1 MSVCPQAV
9 QWFWKVVHGLQ
20 PEQQK
25 QLLFFVTGSDRVPIK
40 GLASLTPPFTISRAG
55 PHSDR
60 LPTAHTCFNHLLLP
74 DYQVRPHAVLVY
86 ICWLRT
92 SAAALCCCAVAQL
105 LPGYK
110 SDMLYWYFKT
120 QCVALAQKQSVHIAW
135 WYFLGACSADATVA
149 CFRCRQS
156 QCVQHNVVLQLSALR
171 LSTIWVIVLGCTILQ
186 QAWKSCLKFRC
197 PAGSALFAKASASLH
212 PEF

>member
-1 MSVCPQAV
+1 MNVCLQAV

-74 DYQVRPHAVLVY
+74 DYQVRPHVVLLF
-86 ICWLRT
+86 ICWLR
-92 SAAALCCCAVAQL
+92 SIAAVLCCFAAAQL
-105 LPGYK
+105 LQDYT
-110 SDMLYWYFKT
+110 SNML
-120 QCVALAQKQSVHIAW
+120 
-135 WYFLGACSADATVA
+135 
-149 CFRCRQS
+149 
-156 QCVQHNVVLQLSALR
+156 
-171 LSTIWVIVLGCTILQ
+171 
-186 QAWKSCLKFRC
+186 
-197 PAGSALFAKASASLH
+197 
-212 PEF
+212 

>member
-1 MSVCPQAV
+1 MNVCPQAV

-20 PEQQK
+20 TEQQK

-74 DYQVRPHAVLVY
+74 DYQVRPHAVLVF
-86 ICWLRT
+86 ICSLR
-92 SAAALCCCAVAQL
+92 SIAAVVCCCAAGAQL
-105 LPGYK
+105 LQDYHL
-110 SDMLYWYFKT
+110 DMLCWYFKT
-120 QCVALAQKQSVHIAW
+120 QCVALAQKQSVHAAL
-135 WYFLGACSADATVA
+135 WYFLGVRCADAMVV

-156 QCVQHNVVLQLSALR
+156 PCVQHNVVLQLSALSP
-171 LSTIWVIVLGCTILQ
+171 STIWVIVFCNRLGT
-186 QAWKSCLKFRC
+186 A
-197 PAGSALFAKASASLH
+197 A
-212 PEF
+212 